1 MTFVLLF
8 RWDSILSRT
17 DVTLQVL
24 IGSATFSD
32 PSAPG
37 YNAIVTD
44 FINQIQTRMTAF
56 INSRSSADSLAI
68 TNDFTFDVYIQ
79 PARQCCCANSINLS
93 C

>member
-1 MTFVLLF
+1 M
-8 RWDSILSRT
+8 SRT

-24 IGSATFSD
+24 IGSSTFND

-37 YNAIVTD
+37 YDAIVTD
-44 FINQIQTRMTAF
+44 FINQIRTRMTAF